1 MKFDELQLDSAIL
14 SGVAAAGFEECTPVQ
29 AQAIPLVLDGRDV
42 MVQSQTGTGKTAA
55 FLLPTFHLLLH
66 NERFRGT
73 TAIVIAPTR
82 ELAVQIKDEANLLAE
97 GLPLSTEVFHGG
109 VGYEGQQKALSQ
121 GVNILVGTPGRI
133 LDLSQSGSMDL
144 RTNGVVIIDEADR
157 LLDMGFYPDLRKM
170 LRRMRPREERLNM
183 LFSATL
189 GTKARN
195 IAWEHMNNPAEIEVA
210 PEQVTVDKVQQE
222 LLHVASR
229 DKMSVLLGILERDQP
244 RNAIVFTNTKRAA
257 EEISRRLAMN
267 GFPTEYISGDL
278 PQKKRLSIITKLK
291 AGEAEFLVATDVAAR
306 GLHIDNLDM
315 VVNYDLPEDIEA
327 YVHRIGR
334 TARAGESGKA
344 VTLACERYVFSLDA
358 IERYIN
364 QKIPVGE
371 LTPDLYREDASA
383 GRRIHLESGG
393 RDRDRDGRRSRD
405 RDGGRRSPGGER
417 RRERPRSEGRHH
429 EGRRHEG
436 RSAEGRHHEGRRHEG
451 RQEDHRDER
460 LRGKKTPPP
469 GRMRRSAEPV
479 GAAPSSGDT
488 LEQRLAYYR
497 KKYGEDFQPTDEML
511 ANLGGDQPRKKSK
524 RSSGRRRSG
533 ASASRDSASR
543 AGAGTPAPAQRAP
556 AAGAK
561 ASPKRD
567 APKKASPE
575 RVHPPAGEV
584 SREEPRGI
592 VGKLKGLFGARKK

>member
-1 MKFDELQLDSAIL
+1 MKFDELQLDDAIL
-14 SGVAAAGFEECTPVQ
+14 AGVAAAGFEECTPVQ
-29 AQAIPLVLDGRDV
+29 AEAIPLVLNGRDV

-97 GLPLSTEVFHGG
+97 GLPITTEVFHGG
-109 VGYEGQQKALSQ
+109 VGYEGQQRALSQ

-133 LDLSQSGSMDL
+133 LDLSQSGHMDL

-195 IAWEHMNNPAEIEVA
+195 IAWEHMNNPAEIEVE
-210 PEQVTVDKVQQE
+210 PEHITVDKVHQE

-244 RNAIVFTNTKRAA
+244 RNAIIFTNTKRAA

-278 PQKKRLSIITKLK
+278 PQRKRLSIIKKLK

-306 GLHIDNLDM
+306 GLHIDNLEM

-371 LTPDLYREDASA
+371 LTPELYREDASA
-383 GRRIHLESGG
+383 GKRIHLESGN
-393 RDRDRDGRRSRD
+393 RDGQRGRD
-405 RDGGRRSPGGER
+405 RDGGRRSSGGDR
-417 RRERPRSEGRHH
+417 RRDRPRSEGRHH

-436 RSAEGRHHEGRRHEG
+436 RRHEG
-451 RQEDHRDER
+451 PRRDARQEDHRDDR
-460 LRGKKTPPP
+460 PRTRKPAPPV
-469 GRMRRSAEPV
+469 RARRSAEPL
-479 GAAPSSGDT
+479 GAAPGSGDS

-511 ANLGGDQPRKKSK
+511 ANFGGEKPRKKSS
-524 RSSGRRRSG
+524 RSSRRRRGGSSG
-533 ASASRDSASR
+533 VPGGSSGSTAAA
-543 AGAGTPAPAQRAP
+543 AGAGAAPAKAADGQRHR
-556 AAGAK
+556 G
-561 ASPKRD
+561 
-567 APKKASPE
+567 APKQA
-575 RVHPPAGEV
+575 PPATTEP
-584 SREEPRGI
+584 SRDESRG
-592 VGKLKGLFGARKK
+592 VLDKLKGLFGVRKKQ